1 MISHGVLLAGATL
14 GPLLADSE
22 HRLTLLGLIDGKNL
36 PIPGYP
42 GASVRVGRQGGGAT
56 LPVPGVPQVVGRGSI
71 ERAPGGPM
79 NWQVTITV
87 DVASLL
93 RSAGVEW

>member
-14 GPLLADSE
+14 GPLLAHSE
-22 HRLTLLGLIDGKNL
+22 HRLTLLGLIDGKDL

-56 LPVPGVPQVVGRGSI
+56 LPVPGFRPVVGRGSI
-71 ERAPGGPM
+71 EQAPSGRM
-79 NWQVTITV
+79 NWQVTITI
-87 DVASLL
+87 DAASLL